1 MAEGMAMSFV
11 SAKPELLE
19 AASADLAEIG
29 STLSATNA
37 LVAAPTMTV
46 PAPGA
51 DGVSAAISAIF
62 GWHGQAYQQLS
73 AQAGA
78 FHDQFVQLL
87 KAGAQSYSTVDA
99 ANQAALQAE
108 TAVNTGGASA
118 TAAAGPAAAAEA
130 QITPVVGHALA
141 ADTPLYAAL
150 ANSPAFEGLG
160 DWI

>member
-1 MAEGMAMSFV
+1 MSFV
-11 SAKPELLE
+11 SARPELLE
-19 AASADLAEIG
+19 AASADLADIG

-37 LVAAPTMTV
+37 MVAAPTMTV

-87 KAGAQSYSTVDA
+87 RSGAQSYSTVDA
-99 ANQAALQAE
+99 ANQAMLQAE
-108 TAVNTGGASA
+108 NAISTGGASA
-118 TAAAGPAAAAEA
+118 GPATGSA
-130 QITPVVGHALA
+130 VGLETQAG
-141 ADTPLYAAL
+141 DTPLYAAL
-150 ANSPAFEGLG
+150 ANSPAFAGLG
-160 DWI
+160 DWLRAF

>member
-1 MAEGMAMSFV
+1 MSFV
-11 SAKPELLE
+11 SARPEMLE
-19 AASADLAEIG
+19 AASADLAGIG
-29 STLSATNA
+29 STLAAANASAA
-37 LVAAPTMTV
+37 VPTMAV

-51 DGVSAAISAIF
+51 DGVSAAISAMF

-78 FHDQFVQLL
+78 FHEQFVQLL
-87 KAGAQSYSTVDA
+87 RAGTQSYSTVDA

-108 TAVNTGGASA
+108 TVVSGGAG
-118 TAAAGPAAAAEA
+118 AAGPVAGLES
-130 QITPVVGHALA
+130 QITPVAGHAIA

-160 DWI
+160 DWLQAF

>member
-1 MAEGMAMSFV
+1 MAFV
-11 SAKPELLE
+11 SARPELLE

-37 LVAAPTMTV
+37 FVAAPTMTV

-87 KAGAQSYSTVDA
+87 RAGAQSYSSVDA
-99 ANQAALQAE
+99 ANQAALQADA
-108 TAVNTGGASA
+108 AVDAGAASA
-118 TAAAGPAAAAEA
+118 PATVAHAAAAETR
-130 QITPVVGHALA
+130 ITPVVAHVLPM
-141 ADTPLYAAL
+141 DTPLYAAL
-150 ANSPAFEGLG
+150 ANSPEFEGLG
-160 DWI
+160 DWL

>member
-1 MAEGMAMSFV
+1 MSFV
-11 SAKPELLE
+11 SARPELLE

-37 LVAAPTMTV
+37 FVAAPTTAV

-51 DGVSAAISAIF
+51 DGVSTAISAMF
-62 GWHGQAYQQLS
+62 GWHGQIYQQLS
-73 AQAGA
+73 AQASA

-108 TAVNTGGASA
+108 TVVSGSASA
-118 TAAAGPAAAAEA
+118 GPAAGPAATLEA
-130 QITPVVGHALA
+130 QITPVVARTA
-141 ADTPLYAAL
+141 ATETPLYAAL

-160 DWI
+160 DWLQAF

>member
-1 MAEGMAMSFV
+1 MSFV
-11 SAKPELLE
+11 NARPELLE

-37 LVAAPTMTV
+37 FVAAPTVAV

-51 DGVSAAISAIF
+51 DGVSAVISAMF

-87 KAGAQSYSTVDA
+87 RAGAQSYSTVDA

-108 TAVNTGGASA
+108 TAVSSVDANAGSA
-118 TAAAGPAAAAEA
+118 LGLET
-130 QITPVVGHALA
+130 QITPAVSRSLA

-160 DWI
+160 DWL

>member
-1 MAEGMAMSFV
+1 MSFV
-11 SAKPELLE
+11 SARPELLE

-37 LVAAPTMTV
+37 FVAAPTTAV

-51 DGVSAAISAIF
+51 DGVSAVISAMF
-62 GWHGQAYQQLS
+62 GGHGQAYQQLS

-87 KAGAQSYSTVDA
+87 RTGAQSYSTVDA

-108 TAVNTGGASA
+108 TAVTSGAASA
-118 TAAAGPAAAAEA
+118 SPASGPAAAMEA
-130 QITPVVGHALA
+130 QITPAVSHAVA
-141 ADTPLYAAL
+141 GDTPLYAAL

-160 DWI
+160 DWLQAF

>member
-1 MAEGMAMSFV
+1 MSFV
-11 SAKPELLE
+11 NARPELLE

-37 LVAAPTMTV
+37 FVAAPTVAV

-51 DGVSAAISAIF
+51 DGVSAVISAMF

-78 FHDQFVQLL
+78 FHEQFVQLL
-87 KAGAQSYSTVDA
+87 RAGAQSYSTVDA

-108 TAVNTGGASA
+108 VETGGASA
-118 TAAAGPAAAAEA
+118 AAAAGPVVAAEA
-130 QITPVVGHALA
+130 QITPAVGHALA

-160 DWI
+160 DWL

>member
-1 MAEGMAMSFV
+1 MSFV
-11 SAKPELLE
+11 SARPELLE

-37 LVAAPTMTV
+37 FVAAPTMTV

-51 DGVSAAISAIF
+51 DGVSTAISTIL
-62 GWHGQAYQQLS
+62 GWHGRAYQQLS

-87 KAGAQSYSTVDA
+87 RAGAQSYSTEDA

-108 TAVNTGGASA
+108 TAVSTGGASV
-118 TAAAGPAAAAEA
+118 GPAAGSALGLDT
-130 QITPVVGHALA
+130 QITPAVSHSLA

-160 DWI
+160 DWL

>member
-1 MAEGMAMSFV
+1 MSFV
-11 SAKPELLE
+11 NARPELLE

-37 LVAAPTMTV
+37 FVAAPTVAV

-51 DGVSAAISAIF
+51 DGVSAAISAMF

-87 KAGAQSYSTVDA
+87 RAGAQSYSTVDA
-99 ANQAALQAE
+99 ANQVALQAE
-108 TAVNTGGASA
+108 AAVSSVDANAGS
-118 TAAAGPAAAAEA
+118 AAGSALGLET
-130 QITPVVGHALA
+130 QITPAVSHSLA

-160 DWI
+160 DWL